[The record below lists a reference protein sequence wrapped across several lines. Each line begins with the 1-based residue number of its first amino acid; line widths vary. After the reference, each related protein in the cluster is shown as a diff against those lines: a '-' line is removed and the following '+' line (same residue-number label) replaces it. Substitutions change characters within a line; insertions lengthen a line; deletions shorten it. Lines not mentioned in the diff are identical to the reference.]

1 MNADNYIKYV
11 RATNK
16 NNNIIYVATL
26 AIFFLIAL
34 NSLFNSLAVSFGA
47 TPKFTTFLML
57 PNDLFADYFKSI
69 FSFITTE
76 KIDARAGNWDY
87 LNSLIKN
94 YISNNPYR
102 QIDQLT
108 GLTSNLHGMPM
119 STAFCLINLHLMQWV
134 NSFNLF
140 KIVLIFFV
148 ALNYLFSRLITKS
161 IKNQIVI
168 FILLTVNYPF
178 LFIVTRGH
186 FFSALTT
193 LTLLLFLIFIRRQNI
208 PLAAIFL
215 AIACNIRPNAVI
227 FLALLPMIILNG
239 SYINAI
245 KFLCYFLTIAACLF
259 LASLGFCEYFY
270 PNYNFQNFI
279 TAIGSYNTQY
289 AIGDA
294 GLAFGSSLAGAL
306 KFLFGYVIG
315 SQLIIA
321 VFVLFMI
328 TLNTIFFV
336 KKKIN
341 LSCYLF
347 NTCAFYVLATP
358 VFADYYLGIFLGP
371 ILYIFLESEIPTTIY
386 DFIVIIGSVL
396 ILSPKNY
403 IFRYD
408 ISFQVFLN
416 PCILLIVVFT
426 IFALAVLNKNSIKK
440 SRIAI

>member
-1 MNADNYIKYV
+1 
-11 RATNK
+11 
-16 NNNIIYVATL
+16 
-26 AIFFLIAL
+26 
-34 NSLFNSLAVSFGA
+34 
-47 TPKFTTFLML
+47 ML

-102 QIDQLT
+102 QIDLLT
-108 GLTSNLHGMPM
+108 GLTSNLHGMPL
-119 STAFCLINLHLMQWV
+119 STAFCLINLYLMQWV

-140 KIVLIFFV
+140 KIVLIFFLV
-148 ALNYLFSRLITKS
+148 LNYLFTRLIAKS
-161 IKNQIVI
+161 LKIQMVI
-168 FILLTVNYPF
+168 LILLTVNYPF
-178 LFIVTRGH
+178 LFLLTRGH
-186 FFSALTT
+186 FFSAFTT
-193 LTLLLFLIFIRRQNI
+193 LTLLLFLIFIRRLNI
-208 PLAAIFL
+208 PLAAVFL
-215 AIACNIRPNAVI
+215 AIACNIRPNAAI
-227 FLALLPMIILNG
+227 FLALLPMVASNG

-245 KFLCYFLTIAACLF
+245 KFLCYFLTIAICLF
-259 LASLGFCEYFY
+259 LTSLGFCEYFY

-279 TAIGSYNTQY
+279 AAIGSYNTQY

-315 SQLIIA
+315 SQLIITI
-321 VFVLFMI
+321 FVLFMI
-328 TLNTIFFV
+328 ALNIIFFV

-371 ILYIFLESEIPTTIY
+371 ILYIFLESEIPSTIN

-396 ILSPKNY
+396 MLSPKNY

-408 ISFQVFLN
+408 VSFQVFLN
-416 PCILLIVVFT
+416 PFILLIAVFA
-426 IFALAVLNKNSIKK
+426 IFALAMFNRNSIKK
-440 SRIAI
+440 PKIAI